1 MAHPPNQRR
10 DQQRAEQEA
19 DEIEKAMYKGQ
30 TSSPETARSA
40 DGSERL
46 PSADDNDNDS
56 YDEEEI
62 LKSLQ
67 SDDGDMDFDHLAR
80 ELDEDEDFSAE
91 WEEHTGDQ
99 VGNREKKKPSS
110 PDGQA

>member
-1 MAHPPNQRR
+1 M
-10 DQQRAEQEA
+10 RATSLSEQEA

-30 TSSPETARSA
+30 TSSPATARSV
-40 DGSERL
+40 DDSERL
-46 PSADDNDNDS
+46 SSADDNGS

-67 SDDGDMDFDHLAR
+67 ADDGDMDFDHLAR

-99 VGNREKKKPSS
+99 TGSREKKPSS
-110 PDGQA
+110 PDSQA